1 MSRQSRPL
9 AREDTGARGAAGA
22 ASRPK
27 SLSQPAPETRTPAA
41 RAAKQVHTTF
51 FSKTREMRSLTRC
64 RRRQR
69 DLYADG
75 ALHNGLR
82 EVDDARSSCLHAS
95 KVEGSHPDNFGFS
108 GKILYIL
115 EKYFV
120 CFGEKCCMIWRK
132 ILYVS
137 DFGEKSCIK
146 MSGTISRPSG
156 APTPPNLRFVI
167 KYRNVSR
174 IG

>member
-1 MSRQSRPL
+1 MQRKGRAKRNAVVPSGKLGGSASQPEMSKP
-9 AREDTGARGAAGA
+9 GARGAAGA

-82 EVDDARSSCLHAS
+82 EVDDARSSGLHAS
-95 KVEGSHPDNFGFS
+95 KVECSHP
-108 GKILYIL
+108 
-115 EKYFV
+115 
-120 CFGEKCCMIWRK
+120 
-132 ILYVS
+132 
-137 DFGEKSCIK
+137 
-146 MSGTISRPSG
+146 
-156 APTPPNLRFVI
+156 
-167 KYRNVSR
+167 
-174 IG
+174 